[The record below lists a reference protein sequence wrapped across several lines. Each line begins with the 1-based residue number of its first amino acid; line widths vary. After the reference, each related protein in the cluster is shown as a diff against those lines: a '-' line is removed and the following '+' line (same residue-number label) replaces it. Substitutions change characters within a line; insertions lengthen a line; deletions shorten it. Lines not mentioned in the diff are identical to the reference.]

1 MSPIP
6 SRLILALVAV
16 ALAGLS
22 GCATQEAVSQ
32 QTDPLKVQVARL
44 DEALQ
49 ASAGSASQTREQLA
63 AAEARE
69 RSLSSRTEQ
78 AIADIQALRD
88 RLLSQEARALATTES
103 SATVT
108 GALSEQ
114 LSGVNQRLESL
125 ASLARELAARGDAGE
140 ARLASASAALADTA
154 EQLAQTG
161 KRLDELTEQQQAA
174 ASDMAEHRAQTGQ
187 RLAELT
193 AQQQAAASDMAEH
206 RAQTGQRLD
215 ELTAQQQAATT
226 GTTELR
232 NDLAALAAGSLALTE
247 RVAQSERGLDALA
260 VSLPERMARLET
272 RMDDLARLTRSA
284 MEMAAQND
292 IRSNGK
298 VAFTT
303 VLTEDRT
310 LYPLNLQV
318 VGPLDRTALDKMAQR
333 IKTLNKD
340 YHLEIQG
347 HTDNN
352 SADDFNYQLG
362 KARAE
367 VIKRYLHEN
376 NGIPLGWM
384 SVISYGATQ
393 PLDGQASSNRRIV
406 IQTLVLDSEK

>member
-161 KRLDELTEQQQAA
+161 QRLDELTEQQQAA

-187 RLAELT
+187 RLDELT
-193 AQQQAAASDMAEH
+193 EQQQAAI
-206 RAQTGQRLD
+206 
-215 ELTAQQQAATT
+215 T

>member
-1 MSPIP
+1 MSHNP

-44 DEALQ
+44 DEAVQ

-69 RSLSSRTEQ
+69 RSLSSRIEQ
-78 AIADIQALRD
+78 AIADIQALREG
-88 RLLSQEARALATTES
+88 LLTQEAHARAATRSNDAT
-103 SATVT
+103 SAALGEQVT
-108 GALSEQ
+108 RA
-114 LSGVNQRLESL
+114 NQRLDAL

-140 ARLASASAALADTA
+140 ARLASTS
-154 EQLAQTG
+154 
-161 KRLDELTEQQQAA
+161 AA
-174 ASDMAEHRAQTGQ
+174 ASVAAERQAQT
-187 RLAELT
+187 E
-193 AQQQAAASDMAEH
+193 
-206 RAQTGQRLD
+206 QRLD
-215 ELTAQQQAATT
+215 EQAAQLLTAASGTAERLAQTEQRLDQMAGQLQSVADRQAGLHQDAIA
-226 GTTELR
+226 R
-232 NDLAALAAGSLALTE
+232 AAASQALAE

-272 RMDDLARLTRSA
+272 RMDDLARLARSA

-310 LYPLNLQV
+310 LYPLNLQN
-318 VGPLDRTALDKMAQR
+318 VGPLDRAALDKMAQR
-333 IKTLNKD
+333 IKALNKD

-367 VIKRYLHEN
+367 VIKRYLNEN

-393 PLDGQASSNRRIV
+393 PLDGQAGSNRRIV
-406 IQTLVLDSEK
+406 IQTLVLDGEK